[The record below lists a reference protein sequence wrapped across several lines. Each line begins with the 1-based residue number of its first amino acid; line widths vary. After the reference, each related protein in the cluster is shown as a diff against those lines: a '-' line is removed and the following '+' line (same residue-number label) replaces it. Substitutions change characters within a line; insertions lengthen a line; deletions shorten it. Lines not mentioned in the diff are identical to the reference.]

1 MPDTIPLN
9 DLARHNRP
17 LLGVITETTA
27 QILAGGRL
35 ILGDQVAAFERE
47 FASYIGV
54 PHCLGVANGTD
65 ALELALRALDIG
77 PGDTILTVANAG
89 MYAAAAAICVG
100 ARPVFI
106 DVEPQ
111 RLTLDPRLLAEVC
124 ARTPRLKAIV
134 VTHLY
139 GRMADM
145 GSIEA
150 AAQGLPIIEDCAQAH
165 GARRN
170 ERRAGSFGRIACFSF
185 FPTKNLGA
193 IGDGG
198 AVLTSDSGLADKL
211 RRLRQYGWQ
220 QKYTAVQPGG
230 RNSRLDELQA
240 AILRLKLPHLEGW
253 NARRRQII
261 EQYRQALPAGA
272 IPAPGDD
279 DATHLAVARIP
290 QRDRFRVALAAN
302 NVATDIH
309 YPMLDYRQPAL
320 AGLVE
325 QQPLIETERAVK
337 EIVTLPCFPEM
348 TDEEVERAVHAI
360 RQAYGAGP

>member
-1 MPDTIPLN
+1 
-9 DLARHNRP
+9 
-17 LLGVITETTA
+17 
-27 QILAGGRL
+27 
-35 ILGDQVAAFERE
+35 
-47 FASYIGV
+47 
-54 PHCLGVANGTD
+54 
-65 ALELALRALDIG
+65 
-77 PGDTILTVANAG
+77 
-89 MYAAAAAICVG
+89 
-100 ARPVFI
+100 
-106 DVEPQ
+106 
-111 RLTLDPRLLAEVC
+111 
-124 ARTPRLKAIV
+124 
-134 VTHLY
+134 
-139 GRMADM
+139 MADM